1 MFLMLIKNIRESE
14 RSCWRQSEDVEATLA
29 EVSCFQWFWEAWDV
43 VVDNK
48 VRVKVKSRLSSPP
61 TLTASLDFI
70 LHGLFWVERHHFFFF
85 PFKWIYLLVQPS
97 LQHLEGLSLMLWH
110 IEGKLEAR
118 LRYTW
123 TLEAHAFSESSFF

>member
-1 MFLMLIKNIRESE
+1 MLIKNKRESE

-29 EVSCFQWFWEAWDV
+29 EVSRFQWFWEAWDV

-48 VRVKVKSRLSSPP
+48 VKVKVKSRPP
-61 TLTASLDFI
+61 PPPLKCPKTSFSMGCFRLIDI
-70 LHGLFWVERHHFFFF
+70 FFFS
-85 PFKWIYLLVQPS
+85 FKWIYLLVQPP
-97 LQHLEGLSLMLWH
+97 LQHVEGLSLMLWC
-110 IEGKLEAR
+110 IEGKLEVH